1 MLLQIKDLSLISMV
15 PREHDNINIS
25 EALATIWDSKTSYR
39 GTYDI
44 MTRSV
49 QNQLLNTDTYH
60 VFYNRFGFLHMEQDY
75 FHEGGAH
82 DSETL
87 YLFRE

>member
-1 MLLQIKDLSLISMV
+1 MSDPDKQMCMLLQIKDLSLISMV

-25 EALATIWDSKTSYR
+25 EALSTIWEEKTSYR

-49 QNQLLNTDTYH
+49 QN
-60 VFYNRFGFLHMEQDY
+60 
-75 FHEGGAH
+75 
-82 DSETL
+82 
-87 YLFRE
+87 